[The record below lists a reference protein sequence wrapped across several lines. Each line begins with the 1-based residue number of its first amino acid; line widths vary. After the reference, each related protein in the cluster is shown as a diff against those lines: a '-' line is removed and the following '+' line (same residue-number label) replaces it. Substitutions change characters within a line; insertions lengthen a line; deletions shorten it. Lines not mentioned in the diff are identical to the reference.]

1 MRFKVHLFAIALL
14 LVYGFTTPTDTATLR
29 TYFEKGRSQKTYAE
43 QLKQVTALQDKAI
56 VKAYHG
62 TAWTLLAKH
71 HSNPYKKLEYL
82 KTGLN
87 TINSAVLMDAADI
100 EIRFLR
106 FAVETNIPAIVSFT
120 SHIESDKTML
130 LNNLK
135 NTHTYFS
142 TIKAYLMASPKLSP
156 EEKKKLP

>member
-1 MRFKVHLFAIALL
+1 MRYKVHLFALAMLL
-14 LVYGFTTPTDTATLR
+14 IYGFTTPTDTATFR

-43 QLKQVTALQDKAI
+43 QLKQMTALQDKAI

-71 HSNPYKKLEYL
+71 HSNPYKKLEFL

-87 TINSAVLMDAADI
+87 TLNAAVLMDAADI
-100 EIRFLR
+100 EIRYLR

-120 SHIESDKTML
+120 SHIASDKAML

-135 NTHTYFS
+135 STHPYFKS
-142 TIKAYLMASPKLSP
+142 IKAYLMASSHLTA
-156 EEKKKLP
+156 EEKNKLP